1 MTDFMTKSQ
10 RSNLMSKIRSKNTK
24 PELLL
29 RKYLFSKGLRYIL
42 HDKRLPGSPDVVFP
56 RYKTVI
62 QVKGCFWH
70 HHPRC
75 KYSYTPKTNSNFWRN
90 KFKSNR
96 VRDKKNNQKLRR
108 LEWKVINIWECQIMD
123 KKKFNQVTKKT
134 FMKIVVNS

>member
-1 MTDFMTKSQ
+1 MADFMTKSQ

-70 HHPRC
+70 HHSNC
-75 KYSYTPKTNSNFWRN
+75 KLAYMPKTNKSFW
-90 KFKSNR
+90 
-96 VRDKKNNQKLRR
+96 
-108 LEWKVINIWECQIMD
+108 
-123 KKKFNQVTKKT
+123 KKKFMANIKRDKINSYKIRKLGWKLINVWECTIINPKIFKRKSLKIYKSIKK
-134 FMKIVVNS
+134 